1 MIARLAG
8 GVNLNHIR
16 FHSREHHQ
24 TTAGDGL
31 IYLFVNILVNGIE
44 QRGFEGPFKEN
55 GCSPLFSCHTI
66 PAAHL
71 RSILHSPSGGCA
83 YILNPV
89 TIYPQVPLMAISSRY
104 MQTQKGIKRRF
115 KKKYT
120 YQRIDSKD
128 IQEKTN

>member
-31 IYLFVNILVNGIE
+31 TYLFVNRLVNGIE
-44 QRGFEGPFKEN
+44 QRGFEAPFKVN
-55 GCSPLFSCHTI
+55 GCSHLFSRHTI

-71 RSILHSPSGGCA
+71 TSILHSPSGGCA
-83 YILNPV
+83 YILNPA
-89 TIYPQVPLMAISSRY
+89 TICPQESMMAISSRY
-104 MQTQKGIKRRF
+104 LQTHQGIKRRF
-115 KKKYT
+115 KKKDT
-120 YQRIDSKD
+120 YQRM
-128 IQEKTN
+128 N